1 MFKFFENS
9 TILFYSTAKI
19 RFSDYQ
25 LSSIK
30 WLVLY
35 SAIFITYWKISLKN
49 ITTLISF
56 HLFFFSFL
64 SRFIYNCINF
74 CNWRMIIR
82 IVPFAFYIQKK
93 KFFFLLHFVFP
104 FAFHSERNLTP
115 TTLGFYDVVL
125 SLRRKYVDTLFHD
138 YNNIELPGLIII
150 PIPHKCSITF
160 LHKNVFLFVQKLLDK
175 LATFPLSLRIKMWC
189 KQNTILLVKIR

>member
-19 RFSDYQ
+19 RFSGYR
-25 LSSIK
+25 LSSVK

-82 IVPFAFYIQKK
+82 IVPFVFYIQKK
-93 KFFFLLHFVFP
+93 IFFFCSISYSPSRFILREISRPRRL
-104 FAFHSERNLTP
+104 ASTMS
-115 TTLGFYDVVL
+115 FYPWEENTWIHC
-125 SLRRKYVDTLFHD
+125 SM
-138 YNNIELPGLIII
+138 III
-150 PIPHKCSITF
+150 I
-160 LHKNVFLFVQKLLDK
+160 
-175 LATFPLSLRIKMWC
+175 
-189 KQNTILLVKIR
+189 

>member
-19 RFSDYQ
+19 RFSGYR
-25 LSSIK
+25 LSSVK

-35 SAIFITYWKISLKN
+35 SAIFIIYWKISLKN

-74 CNWRMIIR
+74 CNSRMIIR

-93 KFFFLLHFVFP
+93 FFFSAPFRIPLRVSFWEKSHAHDAWLLRCRF
-104 FAFHSERNLTP
+104 
-115 TTLGFYDVVL
+115 
-125 SLRRKYVDTLFHD
+125 
-138 YNNIELPGLIII
+138 
-150 PIPHKCSITF
+150 
-160 LHKNVFLFVQKLLDK
+160 
-175 LATFPLSLRIKMWC
+175 
-189 KQNTILLVKIR
+189 ILEKKIRGYTVPWL